1 MTKYE
6 SYEDQLFQENIIIK
20 ERSLPKEIEA
30 MCFKYDSKID
40 FADLI
45 VIDDN
50 KFDTTIDKC
59 GAVMH
64 EEMHLKHPETM
75 YNFNDPLKIIKAKEK
90 KVERLIARNYV
101 PQQKLFDLIYKNKL
115 QLYEIAEELCIPESI
130 IKSAYEYYSSLE
142 SWINKLKTIALE

>member
-6 SYEDQLFQENIIIK
+6 SYENQLFQDNIIIK
-20 ERSLPKEIEA
+20 EHSLPKEIEA
-30 MCFKYDSKID
+30 MCLKYDSKFN

-45 VIDDN
+45 IIDN
-50 KFDTTIDKC
+50 SKLDTTIDKC

-64 EEMHLKHPETM
+64 EEMHLRHPETM
-75 YNFNDPLKIIKAKEK
+75 YNFNEPPRIIKAKEK

-101 PQQKLFDLIYKNKL
+101 SQQKLFDLIFKNKL

-130 IKSAYEYYSSLE
+130 IKSAYDYYSCLE
-142 SWINKLKTIALE
+142 SWINKLKTITME